1 MKLQTCFSLTLF
13 FITRQRRFIFCQGS
27 RSSWG
32 GREHSSLSSPLL
44 VFSYCYSWF
53 EGNVTS
59 CILYML
65 TWMNLSQFKVLSDCL
80 LQTVGTEKMSPAL
93 TLLPTLV
100 NFYLLEK
107 IDTKIIATTQNHN
120 KYYRKKRAAYAR
132 KYLYAHSNKFQIMD
146 PIHRPVNMYLFMG
159 ITPFTGT
166 SAEQSYLKQVTTSPW
181 L

>member
-93 TLLPTLV
+93 TFLPTLV

-120 KYYRKKRAAYAR
+120 KYYKTIVQKSRHVKPTSYQRGR
-132 KYLYAHSNKFQIMD
+132 CQIVE
-146 PIHRPVNMYLFMG
+146 I
-159 ITPFTGT
+159 
-166 SAEQSYLKQVTTSPW
+166 LKSW
-181 L
+181 HLN